1 MAKNEV
7 EVEAEGRARA
17 RRRLNQVPEWKTGR
31 VALAVNNLREKHGAT
46 AEATN
51 KINPNWRMQSLS
63 ELVRGGGGHKTV
75 MVFQIISIKSNKG
88 GDPARTSQRIR
99 GGRGGRVQD
108 SNGIRYQRMITVLCV
123 NSDSQSNIAVMFQGN
138 GNNDNLFCCNLSERY
153 SGGLRKCRH
162 GKSLSLLFDFFSFIG
177 PSKALDVSLSC

>member
-1 MAKNEV
+1 MAESEA

-88 GDPARTSQRIR
+88 GDPARTSQRVR

-108 SNGIRYQRMITVLCV
+108 SNTRYQRMITMMCV
-123 NSDSQSNIAVMFQGN
+123 NSDSQCNIAVMFQGN

-153 SGGLRKCRH
+153 SGGLREC
-162 GKSLSLLFDFFSFIG
+162 
-177 PSKALDVSLSC
+177 